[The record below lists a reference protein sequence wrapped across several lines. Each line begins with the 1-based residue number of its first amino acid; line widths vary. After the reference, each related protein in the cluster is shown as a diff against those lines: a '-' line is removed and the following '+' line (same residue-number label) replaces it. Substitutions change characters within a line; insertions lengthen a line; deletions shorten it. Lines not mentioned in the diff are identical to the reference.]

1 MLFILFRRKML
12 RAHLSPLL
20 KIEFA
25 TFCQV
30 LEPRYSA
37 TEQAMLL
44 AWATHVKKGSAQVSL
59 FFLCVYV
66 CVCGCGS
73 VRAFVRVCGCECGCR
88 CVK

>member
-59 FFLCVYV
+59 FFLCKRTGVTTKTT
-66 CVCGCGS
+66 CKPQEDGKGRTARS
-73 VRAFVRVCGCECGCR
+73 MD
-88 CVK
+88 